1 MRKLWLICGLVCCM
15 SAWARTPE
23 QAACVA
29 SEFLG
34 NRNTPAVRRMQQA
47 EKADAVT
54 APVAIAYTQT
64 QADNEPAVYVFNGQ
78 EGFVLVSANDDTRA
92 VLGYSD
98 NGRFDATDIP
108 ENMQFWLQMYADELA
123 RYEANKPV
131 LKAGQVAL
139 TRSKRAAT
147 TTYPTI
153 APILGNV
160 EWGQGTPYN
169 NLCPTVGGERSVTGC
184 VATAIS
190 QIMFVHKYPTK
201 GTGSKTYTSES
212 NKLKLSVNFGAT
224 TYDWE
229 NMLPYYKNNYNSTQA
244 NAVATLMYHVGV
256 AADMDYDPDGS
267 GAASSIAL
275 ANIGTYFGYDK
286 GIKTLPKDFM
296 NEEEVLAAVAA
307 DLQIGHPVY
316 VSGATKNQEGHA
328 FVCDGMQSDGYLHI
342 NWGWNGSGNG
352 YFALSALDPENQGT
366 GGSASD
372 LAFTERVEV
381 FTGIQPDKGGAA
393 TPLVTVS
400 KIVRTSADRV
410 GRNAKIAF
418 SLERFTSSGMATA
431 EGIICYY
438 IYDSNDLLTTIQP
451 IGSFEL
457 PTGHYYQ
464 NPIDISYPIPSSLPD
479 GEYKLEVGFSD
490 ENDNQHPILAKNAG
504 RMYFPF
510 TIDSNSITFGE
521 GSGSGGGSNNTPLA
535 PITQADISYV
545 QNSTN
550 NTWKVDLYSS
560 YFWTDSELD
569 DEVLIR
575 LEINSSSTTSVIGTY
590 VLDTLNSGAV
600 GTINTKGDYM
610 VGYYQ
615 DYDYHYIDNAHL
627 TITDAGDGQVNLE
640 YHLEVNGKVYDES
653 LTLTPEWFAYD
664 KGNNQYFLY
673 QDYITWELASTIPA
687 SRALTMTQ
695 ALSHTNETAMSYF
708 VSGIISTMRNT
719 PEQIVQYK
727 TARFDISDDG
737 TTNNQFYCYNTRWLE
752 NTDFTTGNEIALGD
766 EVIIYGPVQNYN
778 GNTPEIKGYVYS
790 TDKEDIDYSIKNLQ
804 VTIFGNKLYFE
815 FESEASYFH
824 VKITKQDGTSI
835 VNTIIDFKQAQLN
848 DMEEGTY
855 TLWIR
860 PVDEAQQYYLAD
872 PIEATF
878 TIVDYSIYNLSVTT
892 KGSTVTSSWESKAP
906 HFHVKVIDSN
916 GQAIANNIIDAK
928 TISVT
933 DLADGTYTLWIRPVD
948 EALEYYAGE
957 AVEETFT
964 INSANTVDYAIYNLN
979 VTTEGNIVHFSWE
992 SNAPYFHVK
1001 ITDQDGASIVNTIID
1016 FKQAKRNDLV
1026 DGIYTLWIRPMDEAQ
1041 EYYLD
1046 DAVETQFE
1054 IITTTTSIENLNTQ
1068 QTVVLYDLMGR
1079 LVDSKQSDEN
1089 RPFDI
1094 PAGGIYIQRTGDNS
1108 TKIYINKQ

>member
-29 SEFLG
+29 SEFLSS
-34 NRNTPAVRRMQQA
+34 RNTPAVRRMQQA

-98 NGRFDATDIP
+98 NGQFDATDIP

-123 RYEANKPV
+123 RYNANKQPG
-131 LKAGQVAL
+131 KPAL
-139 TRSKRAAT
+139 KRAAVQT
-147 TTYPTI
+147 SYPTI
-153 APILGNV
+153 TPILGNV
-160 EWGQGTPYN
+160 EWGQGEPYN
-169 NLCPTVGGERSVTGC
+169 NLCPTVNGERCVTGC

-190 QIMFVHKYPTK
+190 QIMYVHKHPTK
-201 GTGSKTYTSES
+201 GTGSHSYTSATHQLTS
-212 NKLKLSVNFGAT
+212 SANFSAT
-224 TYDWE
+224 TYDWS
-229 NMLPYYKNNYNSTQA
+229 NMLPYYYNNYNTTQA
-244 NAVATLMYHVGV
+244 NAVATLMHHVGIV
-256 AADMDYDPDGS
+256 AEMDYDPEGS
-267 GAASSIAL
+267 GANSAYTLSQMA
-275 ANIGTYFGYDK
+275 TYFGYDA
-286 GIKTLPKDFM
+286 GIRTLPKDYM
-296 NEEEVLAAVAA
+296 REEEVMTAIIS
-307 DLQIGHPVY
+307 DLEQGHPVF
-316 VSGATKNQEGHA
+316 VSGRTKNDEGHA

-342 NWGWNGSGNG
+342 NWGWYGVSNG
-352 YFALSALDPENQGT
+352 YFALSALNPEQQGT

-372 LAFTERVEV
+372 MAFTEEV
-381 FTGIQPDKGGAA
+381 DIYTGIQPDQGGTAQ
-393 TPLVTVS
+393 PLVTVS
-400 KIVRTSADRV
+400 KIVRTSEDRV

-457 PTGHYYQ
+457 PTGYYYQ

-521 GSGSGGGSNNTPLA
+521 GSGSSGGSNNTPLA

-615 DYDYHYIDNAHL
+615 DCDYHYIDNAHL

-664 KGNNQYFLY
+664 KGNSQYFPY

-737 TTNNQFYCYNTRWLE
+737 TTNNQFYCYNTRWIE

-804 VTIFGNKLYFE
+804 VTTFGNKLYFE

-835 VNTIIDFKQAQLN
+835 VNTISGFKQAQLN
-848 DMEEGTY
+848 DMEDGTY

-872 PIEATF
+872 PVEATF

-916 GQAIANNIIDAK
+916 GQEIANNIIDAK

-948 EALEYYAGE
+948 EA
-957 AVEETFT
+957 
-964 INSANTVDYAIYNLN
+964 
-979 VTTEGNIVHFSWE
+979 
-992 SNAPYFHVK
+992 
-1001 ITDQDGASIVNTIID
+1001 
-1016 FKQAKRNDLV
+1016 
-1026 DGIYTLWIRPMDEAQ
+1026 Q
-1041 EYYLD
+1041 EYYIG
-1046 DAVETQFE
+1046 DAVEVQFV
-1054 IITTTTSIENLNTQ
+1054 ISATGTDVENLEIQ

-1079 LVDSKQSDEN
+1079 MVDSKQANDN
-1089 RPFDI
+1089 RPFDV
-1094 PAGGIYIQRTGDNS
+1094 PADGIYIQRTGDNS